1 MFYIRSHYFLS
12 ISLTPSDERPDPQ
25 SFQDIPFIEGL
36 FESVCSKIYVL
47 RNETFVDQARRWT
60 QALSAMTKLQPKTR
74 HEWFLA
80 ADVTIMQ
87 FSALHSLAL
96 CQRRGIAAKTKQKYR
111 LEYIG
116 RSQDMQDAMLRYK
129 RLQKRSTIR

>member
-1 MFYIRSHYFLS
+1 MG
-12 ISLTPSDERPDPQ
+12 ISLTPPDERPDSQ

-36 FESVCSKIYVL
+36 FESVCGKIYVL
-47 RNETFVDQARRWT
+47 RDETFVDQARRWV
-60 QALSAMTKLQPKTR
+60 QALAAMTKLQPKTR

-80 ADVTIMQ
+80 ADVTTMQ

-96 CQRRGIAAKTKQKYR
+96 CQRRGIAAKTKQKHR
-111 LEYIG
+111 LEYIAHM
-116 RSQDMQDAMLRYK
+116 QDMQDAVLRYK

>member
-1 MFYIRSHYFLS
+1 MTL
-12 ISLTPSDERPDPQ
+12 PDDRPDPQ

-36 FESVCSKIYVL
+36 FESVCNKIYVL
-47 RNETFVDQARRWT
+47 RHETFVDRARRWT
-60 QALSAMTKLQPKTR
+60 RALSAMTQLQPKTR

-116 RSQDMQDAMLRYK
+116 RVQAMQDAVLRYK
-129 RLQKRSTIR
+129 RLQKRSATR